1 MKKEFKSNMEEEI
14 TRTVLTVDD
23 DEFVREILAAY
34 LEDSGYGV
42 LQAENGLLG
51 LEAFRREKPDLVMLD
66 LRMPEMD
73 GLEVLGFITKE
84 SPDTPV
90 ILVSGMGTIGDAIK
104 ALKLGAWDYIA
115 KPIHD
120 MGVLE
125 HAVNK
130 ALERAEFLEQRK
142 KYRAHLEEEVKKR
155 TAEVEQR
162 RLELEK
168 AYNDLQAE
176 VEVRKEAE
184 ELLSN
189 MNLELTML
197 SDCVHAVVRAT
208 DEQNLIQEIC
218 RIIVEVGG
226 YQMAWVGFADQD
238 IEKSVKPIA
247 WMGEN
252 DGFLETVKISWDE
265 CDRGRGPTGTA
276 IRTAKPVVN
285 ENTSENPN
293 TYLWREELL
302 KRGFNSSIALPLIY
316 EEETLGVLTIYASE
330 PETFY
335 KSEIDHLMGLA
346 NDLAYGI
353 CALRTRIE
361 RIEAGEEIEL
371 HVDKLQKALSGT
383 IKVAASTVEV
393 RDPYT
398 AGHQRRVATL
408 ARTIAE
414 EMSLSDNQ
422 VEGIFMAGV
431 VHDLGKIY
439 VPAEILSKPSDLSDI
454 EFNLIRTHPQI
465 GYDLLKTIDF
475 PWPIAQIVHQHH
487 ERLNGSGYP
496 QGLLSEQIL
505 IEAKIICVA
514 DVVEAMAS
522 HRPYR
527 PARGVDR
534 ALEHIQEES
543 GNLYDSMVVNT
554 CLRLFSEKEFQF
566 D

>member
-1 MKKEFKSNMEEEI
+1 MEAEI

-34 LEDSGYGV
+34 LEDSGYEV

-51 LEAFRREKPDLVMLD
+51 LETFRREKPDLVMLD

-73 GLEVLGFITKE
+73 GLEVLGYITKE

-142 KYRAHLEEEVKKR
+142 KYRVHLEKEVKKR

-189 MNLELTML
+189 LNLELTML
-197 SDCVHAVVRAT
+197 SDCIHAVVRAT
-208 DEQNLIQEIC
+208 DEQSLIQEIC

-226 YQMAWVGFADQD
+226 YQMAWVGFAEQD
-238 IEKSVKPIA
+238 IEKSVKPVA
-247 WMGEN
+247 WMGE
-252 DGFLETVKISWDE
+252 DKGFLEEINISWDD

-285 ENTSENPN
+285 EDTTVNPN
-293 TYLWREELL
+293 IILWREELL
-302 KRGFNSSIALPLIY
+302 KRGFNSAVALPLIY
-316 EEETLGVLTIYASE
+316 EGDTLGVLTIYASE
-330 PETFY
+330 PETFD
-335 KSEIDHLMGLA
+335 KSEIDRLMGLA

-361 RIEAGEEIEL
+361 RIQAGEEIEL
-371 HVDKLQKALSGT
+371 HVDKLQKALAGT
-383 IKVAASTVEV
+383 IKVVASTVEV

-408 ARTIAE
+408 ARAIAG
-414 EMSLSDNQ
+414 EMGLSDNQ
-422 VEGIFMAGV
+422 IEGIFMAGV

-439 VPAEILSKPSDLSDI
+439 VPAEILSKPSRLNDI
-454 EFNLIRTHPQI
+454 EFNLIRTHSQV

-496 QGLLSEQIL
+496 QGLSSEQIL

-527 PARGVDR
+527 PAMGVDL

-543 GNLYDSMVVNT
+543 GNLYDSLVVDT

>member
-1 MKKEFKSNMEEEI
+1 
-14 TRTVLTVDD
+14 
-23 DEFVREILAAY
+23 
-34 LEDSGYGV
+34 
-42 LQAENGLLG
+42 
-51 LEAFRREKPDLVMLD
+51 MLD

-73 GLEVLGFITKE
+73 GLEVLGFITQE

-130 ALERAEFLEQRK
+130 ALERAEFIEQRK
-142 KYRAHLEEEVKKR
+142 RYREHLEEEVKKR

-162 RLELEK
+162 RKELET
-168 AYNDLQAE
+168 AYEDLQSE
-176 VEVRKEAE
+176 VMVRKQAE
-184 ELLSN
+184 ELLSKI
-189 MNLELTML
+189 NLELTML
-197 SDCVHAVVRAT
+197 GDCVHAVVRAT
-208 DEQNLIQEIC
+208 DEQKLIQEVC
-218 RIIVEVGG
+218 RIIVDVGG
-226 YQMAWVGFADQD
+226 YEMAWVGFAEQNM
-238 IEKSVKPIA
+238 EKNVKPVA
-247 WMGEN
+247 WNGRN
-252 DGFLETVKISWDE
+252 DGFLDLVNISWDDCE
-265 CDRGRGPTGTA
+265 RGRGPTGTA
-276 IRTAKPVVN
+276 IRTGKPVVN
-285 ENTSENPN
+285 ENTSENPAIQV
-293 TYLWREELL
+293 WREELL
-302 KRGFNSSIALPLIY
+302 KRNFNSSIALPLIY
-316 EEETLGVLTIYASE
+316 EDEVLGVLTIYAKEKEAFDASE
-330 PETFY
+330 VTR
-335 KSEIDHLMGLA
+335 LMGLA

-361 RIEAGEEIEL
+361 RIEAGQQIEL
-371 HVDKLQKALSGT
+371 HVEKLQKALSGT
-383 IKVAASTVEV
+383 IKVVASTVEV

-408 ARTIAE
+408 ARAIALD
-414 EMSLSDNQ
+414 MGLSDHQ
-422 VEGIFMAGV
+422 IEGIFMAGV

-439 VPAEILSKPSDLSDI
+439 VPAEILSKPSRLNDI
-454 EFNLIRTHPQI
+454 EFNLIRTHSQV

-496 QGLLSEQIL
+496 QGLSSEQIL

-527 PARGVDR
+527 PARGVDV
-534 ALEHIQEES
+534 ALEHIAEEK
-543 GNLYDSMVVNT
+543 GTLYESAVVDT
-554 CLRLFSEKEFQF
+554 CLKLFTEKSFQF

>member
-1 MKKEFKSNMEEEI
+1 MEEEI

-189 MNLELTML
+189 INLELTML

-226 YQMAWVGFADQD
+226 YQMAWVGFAEQD
-238 IEKSVKPIA
+238 IEKSVKPVA
-247 WMGEN
+247 WMGKN
-252 DGFLETVKISWDE
+252 NGFLETVKISWDD

-285 ENTSENPN
+285 ENTSDNPN
-293 TYLWREELL
+293 AFLWREELL
-302 KRGFNSSIALPLIY
+302 KRGFHSSIALPLIY
-316 EEETLGVLTIYASE
+316 EEEILGVLTIYASE
-330 PETFY
+330 PETFN
-335 KSEIDHLMGLA
+335 KSEIDRLMGLA

-383 IKVAASTVEV
+383 IEVASSTVEV

-422 VEGIFMAGV
+422 IEGIFMAGV

-439 VPAEILSKPSDLSDI
+439 VPAESP
-454 EFNLIRTHPQI
+454 
-465 GYDLLKTIDF
+465 
-475 PWPIAQIVHQHH
+475 
-487 ERLNGSGYP
+487 
-496 QGLLSEQIL
+496 
-505 IEAKIICVA
+505 
-514 DVVEAMAS
+514 VV
-522 HRPYR
+522 
-527 PARGVDR
+527 
-534 ALEHIQEES
+534 
-543 GNLYDSMVVNT
+543 
-554 CLRLFSEKEFQF
+554 
-566 D
+566 

>member
-1 MKKEFKSNMEEEI
+1 MGIEI
-14 TRTVLTVDD
+14 TKKVLTVDD
-23 DEFVREILAAY
+23 DEFVREILVAY
-34 LEDSGYGV
+34 LEDSGYEV

-51 LEAFRREKPDLVMLD
+51 LETFRREKPDLVMLD

-73 GLEVLGFITKE
+73 GLEVLSHIIME

-130 ALERAEFLEQRK
+130 ALERADFIEQRK
-142 KYRAHLEEEVKKR
+142 SYREHLEEEVKSR
-155 TAEVEQR
+155 TAEVEER

-184 ELLSN
+184 ELLSSI
-189 MNLELTML
+189 NLELTML
-197 SDCVHAVVRAT
+197 SDCIHAVVRAT
-208 DEQNLIQEIC
+208 DEQNLIEEVC

-226 YQMAWVGFADQD
+226 YEMAWVGFAEQD
-238 IEKSVKPIA
+238 IGKSVRPVA
-247 WMGEN
+247 WMGKN
-252 DGFLETVKISWDE
+252 DGFLETVEISWDD
-265 CDRGRGPTGTA
+265 CDLGRGPTGKS
-276 IRTAKPVVN
+276 IRTAQPVVN
-285 ENTSENPN
+285 ENTIENEDIV
-293 TYLWREELL
+293 LWREELL
-302 KRGFNSSIALPLIY
+302 KRGFKSSVALPLKH
-316 EEETLGVLTIYASE
+316 EEDVLGVLTIYASM
-330 PETFY
+330 PEAFD
-335 KSEIDHLMGLA
+335 KSEIDRLMGLA
-346 NDLAYGI
+346 NDLTYGI
-353 CALRTRIE
+353 RALRTRIE
-361 RIEAGEEIEL
+361 RIDAENEIEL

-383 IKVAASTVEV
+383 IKVVASTVEV

-408 ARTIAE
+408 ARAIAE
-414 EMSLSDNQ
+414 EMNLPAHQ

-439 VPAEILSKPSDLSDI
+439 VPAEILSKPSRLNDI
-454 EFNLIRTHPQI
+454 EFNLIRTHSQV
-465 GYDLLKTIDF
+465 GYDLLKTIEF
-475 PWPIAQIVHQHH
+475 PWPIAKIVHQHH
-487 ERLNGSGYP
+487 ERIDGSGYP
-496 QGLLSEQIL
+496 QGLFSEQIL
-505 IEAKIICVA
+505 LEAKIICVA

-527 PARGVDR
+527 PAMGVEK
-534 ALEHIQEES
+534 ALKHIDEES
-543 GNLYDSMVVNT
+543 GNLYDSKAVFT
-554 CLRLFSEKEFQF
+554 CLELFSEKGFQF